1 MELITIVKDILVG
14 LSAIFLSIIAFLGL
28 NTWRKE
34 IKGKSEYQLA
44 KNVLKSVYNV
54 RDAFNHVRNPG
65 IFQYEYPDDMC
76 DSLGHLKKE
85 FDYAGTSYVYEKRWE
100 KLIEAFKELEEH
112 HLNAQVEW
120 GSEFQRKIIKIRK
133 CKTDLMITIQQ
144 MLLRRKNPNES
155 KQIIPE
161 EASKERS
168 ILYLSGDDTQQN
180 EFTLQIR
187 EAINEFEEWL
197 RPYIQQEEK

>member
-1 MELITIVKDILVG
+1 
-14 LSAIFLSIIAFLGL
+14 
-28 NTWRKE
+28 
-34 IKGKSEYQLA
+34 
-44 KNVLKSVYNV
+44 
-54 RDAFNHVRNPG
+54 
-65 IFQYEYPDDMC
+65 MC